1 MPDDTTTP
9 DIPPGPEGDIMPVTA
24 PTYPLGMTSDKLLI
38 ANLMPIMPGDT
49 VYFGFGRYASTT
61 ESDSAFTASAVA
73 NTLNNNYDLLGELAE
88 KAGKLDSKQTRLKSR
103 NYSFA
108 GKRNSTV
115 ELNVGGL
122 SCAQKDF
129 LESNSFTGR
138 EITIVVGSVDNTRLV
153 VLNGLYWTVDITGE
167 TDGLFQVTVSAE
179 FSGPTS
185 DRIYLYRNCVRSEE

>member
-61 ESDSAFTASAVA
+61 ESDSAFTAS
-73 NTLNNNYDLLGELAE
+73 
-88 KAGKLDSKQTRLKSR
+88 
-103 NYSFA
+103 
-108 GKRNSTV
+108 TV
-115 ELNVGGL
+115 ELNVVGL

-138 EITIVVGSVDNTRLV
+138 EVTIVVGSSDNTRLV
-153 VLNGLYWTVDITGE
+153 VLNGLYWTVDIIGE

-185 DRIYLYRNCVRSEE
+185 DRIHLYRNNVRSEE